1 MTTISSLPAAGL
13 RPSASSGAPASK
25 EDPATA
31 PAAVAPVA
39 MPSTI
44 VTLSPASVAAATQD
58 GQGVEAIAGSPLLW
72 ESPVRD
78 KITSLV
84 ARNFFAPSV
93 AGRFHGLGSALLER
107 FHGDGADV
115 SQSVRQLPAGIQL
128 YSSTP
133 VLTMS
138 KPVLHGQGD
147 NQVSL
152 TINTKGGAE
161 IKLMLDSTEDGL
173 GVQLKTSGTLS
184 EAERGAVAKLA
195 TAFQDAIDGLAHEP
209 PQLKLAGL
217 TQFDPSVLPSVD
229 LHTVVKSPADPDST
243 QPLDLHADATQRKV
257 SLSGATGKMDVSVDL
272 SQLAGLGSKAQ
283 QDKAVASYLNQFDMA
298 ATRGHGDA
306 ALVALFKDA
315 FAEMN
320 GNNDA
325 ANLLAVTGD
334 KPPRLTLSG
343 EDHAMLTGL
352 ADFDATITQTAKAV
366 NHMRPNEKD
375 AFSYR
380 ASQSTSINGHYQ
392 GDRSITQHQKLQL
405 TASYHM
411 PAVAGAQLRL
421 DGGPE
426 DQNYSYYQI
435 EDSASSDALMAY
447 EQGRL
452 TKASLRQSSTQSSR
466 EMKYAFGHLKS
477 DLTTPGHSSLQ
488 RDLVAALAPEW
499 NGERQRPLD
508 EEYQRQ
514 QARRGVSD
522 RVPGQAYGAGGV
534 R

>member
-13 RPSASSGAPASK
+13 RPSSSSGAPASR
-25 EDPATA
+25 EDAA
-31 PAAVAPVA
+31 AAAVAPVA
-39 MPSTI
+39 MPSSI

-58 GQGVEAIAGSPLLW
+58 GQGVEAAAGSPLLW

-93 AGRFHGLGSALLER
+93 AGRFHGLGSAMLEQFQR
-107 FHGDGADV
+107 DGADQ

-152 TINTKGGAE
+152 TISTKRGAE
-161 IKLMLDSTEDGL
+161 VKLMLDSTEDGL

-195 TAFQDAIDGLAHEP
+195 TAFQEAIDGMAHEP
-209 PQLKLAGL
+209 PQLKLGGL
-217 TQFDPSVLPSVD
+217 MQFDPSLLASVD

-243 QPLDLHADATQRKV
+243 QTLDLHADATQRKV
-257 SLSGATGKMDVSVDL
+257 SLSGASGKMEVSVDL
-272 SQLAGLGSKAQ
+272 SQLAGLGTKAQ
-283 QDKAVASYLNQFDMA
+283 QAKAVASYLNQFDLA

-306 ALVALFKDA
+306 ALVTLFKDT
-315 FAEMN
+315 FAELN

-325 ANLLAVTGD
+325 ASLLAASGD
-334 KPPRLTLSG
+334 QPARLTLSG
-343 EDHAMLTGL
+343 EDHALLTGL
-352 ADFDATITQTAKAV
+352 ADFDATITQAAKAI
-366 NHMRPNEKD
+366 NPMRPNEKD

-452 TKASLRQSSTQSSR
+452 TKASLRQSATQSSR

-477 DLTTPGHSSLQ
+477 DFTTPGHSALQ
-488 RDLVAALAPEW
+488 RDLVAALAPDLK
-499 NGERQRPLD
+499 GERHRSLD
-508 EEYQRQ
+508 EIYQRQ
-514 QARRGVSD
+514 QALREVSD
-522 RVPGQAYGAGGV
+522 LVPLQAYPDGGEN
-534 R
+534 